1 MSFGIDFSWMLG
13 FTQMKSVRDDDE
25 ISEARSNVVWSPEN
39 EEEKDRFWN
48 SDDDKVLVD
57 RIKTFDS
64 ICCSPLHGLLL
75 DERKKDS
82 EVLRF

>member
-1 MSFGIDFSWMLG
+1 MSFGIDFSWMLE
-13 FTQMKSVRDDDE
+13 FTQMKYLRDDDE
-25 ISEARSNVVWSPEN
+25 ISEGRSNVVWSPKN
-39 EEEKDRFWN
+39 EEEKYRFW
-48 SDDDKVLVD
+48 SPDDDKVLVY

-82 EVLRF
+82 KVLRF